1 MERKKDQVH
10 ILRTPIIHKRE
21 STKHIQQATQMSGEE
36 TEDDG
41 APNQRRDFSAID
53 FALLRL
59 LPPFEPLPST
69 GTPTTSSP
77 AAVLFIGE
85 RGGHRLLLRFPAR
98 VGVSFEHGCAA
109 MVSKEKGNGVTFV
122 PEVLVPFCRRVGKEG
137 RHSGN
142 PEKGYRTSK
151 NRECEELEGF
161 SVSVLLVVRQAG
173 KTLRKLSI
181 EQSKAIPISN
191 SEDED
196 ENNNNNPPNNPPN
209 NFMFREFTIRLLN
222 MLTNPSRVLNIIA
235 FSL

>member
-1 MERKKDQVH
+1 MKKNLVCIEADDDFVDENLGAERVHDVYNIVMCYWYIVQGIHVDCGGCKESERKDERRPSSLGAKNKD
-10 ILRTPIIHKRE
+10 IKRSKEKTPIIHKRE

-41 APNQRRDFSAID
+41 APNQRRERDFSAID

-109 MVSKEKGNGVTFV
+109 MRERERERESGSFENSYISENPRTPKPLTF
-122 PEVLVPFCRRVGKEG
+122 
-137 RHSGN
+137 
-142 PEKGYRTSK
+142 SK
-151 NRECEELEGF
+151 NRFRGAKNRSNTSPVTKKISE
-161 SVSVLLVVRQAG
+161 
-173 KTLRKLSI
+173 KTT
-181 EQSKAIPISN
+181 
-191 SEDED
+191 
-196 ENNNNNPPNNPPN
+196 
-209 NFMFREFTIRLLN
+209 FFF
-222 MLTNPSRVLNIIA
+222 
-235 FSL
+235 